1 MGQQDRTAGVRWIL
15 RDIRFDTPI
24 FTIAET
30 HRHLAIPET
39 TVARWMA
46 TDVAGKPLV
55 HRLTPASPQAPSV
68 PFVAVVETFVLRF
81 LREHGM
87 GLQEISTA
95 VRKVRRVIRSEYAL
109 ASKRIT
115 TDGVDVIIDVSRR
128 SNAREWVRARDDQ
141 AAFRE
146 VIERYLL
153 NIEWDSDDKACRLTL
168 PTYEGADVIVDPRFG
183 LGQPVLAQQKVRV
196 QDLVDAWWGGDR
208 IEDIAREYRVPFP
221 EAEAAIRAATKH
233 AA

>member
-1 MGQQDRTAGVRWIL
+1 MSDL
-15 RDIRFDTPI
+15 RFDTPI
-24 FTIAET
+24 FTIADT
-30 HRHLAIPET
+30 HRHLDVPGT

-46 TDVAGKPLV
+46 TTVAGKPLV
-55 HRLTPASPQAPSV
+55 HRLRPESPKAPSV
-68 PFVAVVETFVLRF
+68 PFVAVVETFVLRL
-81 LREHGM
+81 LRDRGM
-87 GLQEISTA
+87 SLQDICTA
-95 VRKVRRVIRSEYAL
+95 VRKVRRAIGSEYAL

-128 SNAREWVRARDDQ
+128 SNVREWVRARDDQ

-146 VIERYLL
+146 VIERHLL
-153 NIEWDSDDKACRLTL
+153 NIEFDTDGIARRLRL

-208 IEDIAREYRVPFP
+208 LQNIAREYRVPLP

>member
-1 MGQQDRTAGVRWIL
+1 MSDL
-15 RDIRFDTPI
+15 RFDTPI
-24 FTIAET
+24 FTIADT
-30 HRHLAIPET
+30 HRHLDVPGT

-46 TDVAGKPLV
+46 TNVAGKPLV
-55 HRLTPASPQAPSV
+55 HRLRPESPQAPSV
-68 PFVAVVETFVLRF
+68 PFVAVVETFVLRL
-81 LREHGM
+81 LRDRGM
-87 GLQEISTA
+87 SLQDICTA
-95 VRKVRRVIRSEYAL
+95 VRKVRGAVGSEYAL

-115 TDGVDVIIDVSRR
+115 TDGVDVIVDVSRR
-128 SNAREWVRARDDQ
+128 SNVREWVRARDDQ
-141 AAFRE
+141 GAFRE

-153 NIEWDSDDKACRLTL
+153 NIEFGTDGIARQLRL

-208 IEDIAREYRVPFP
+208 LEDIAREYRVPLP
-221 EAEAAIRAATKH
+221 EAEAAIRAATRH

>member
-1 MGQQDRTAGVRWIL
+1 VSWIVSDL
-15 RDIRFDTPI
+15 RFDTPI
-24 FTIAET
+24 FTIADT
-30 HRHLAIPET
+30 HRHLDIPET

-55 HRLTPASPQAPSV
+55 HRLAPASPQDPSV
-68 PFVAVVETFVLRF
+68 PFVAVVEAFVLRL
-81 LREHGM
+81 LRDRRM
-87 GLQEISTA
+87 KLRDISTA
-95 VRKVRRVIRSEYAL
+95 VRKVRLVIGSEYAL

-115 TDGVDVIIDVSRR
+115 TDGVDVIMNVSRH
-128 SNAREWVRARDDQ
+128 SNGREWVRARDDQ

-153 NIEWDSDDKACRLTL
+153 NIEFGTDGIARRLTL
-168 PTYEGADVIVDPRFG
+168 PTYEGANVIVDPRFG
-183 LGQPVLAQQKVRV
+183 LGQPVLARQKIRV

-208 IEDIAREYRVPFP
+208 LEDVAREYRVPLA
-221 EAEAAIRAATKH
+221 EAEAAIRTATKH